1 MSYKLQSNVFFKKIS
16 DDQVNILLSDD
27 DNYIFKLNKIAAK
40 VFVMLVEKNMS
51 HEQIKSE
58 VIALTQKPDAEIDTF
73 LSQFYQQMTEHKFL
87 VKA

>member
-1 MSYKLQSNVFFKKIS
+1 MSYKLQSNVFFKKIG

-27 DNYIFKLNKIAAK
+27 DNFIFKLNKVAAK

-51 HEQIKSE
+51 TEDVKKE
-58 VIALTQKPDAEIDTF
+58 VALLTNKPEAEIDAF
-73 LSQFYQQMTEHKFL
+73 LQQFYKEMQAQKFL

>member
-27 DNYIFKLNKIAAK
+27 DNYIFKLNKVAAK

-51 HEQIKSE
+51 QDDIRSE
-58 VIALTQKPDAEIDTF
+58 VITLTKKSEAEVDSF
-73 LSQFYQQMTEHKFL
+73 LKQFYEQMTEHKFL